1 MFNRN
6 STNADI
12 RKHDW
17 AQRDRATLLHSIHA
31 GASPRAP
38 AVASSG
44 WGADVTGDDPRS
56 VRAYLA
62 GKGDLR
68 AAWWNF
74 YQASYRAVRLDS
86 TLEHAMYSFHRL
98 HHGLTLTR
106 LEFRQ
111 SVVLLADDIR
121 EKGIFAAVHISLS
134 RELKR

>member
-6 STNADI
+6 STNPDI

-17 AQRDRATLLHSIHA
+17 AQRDRATLLRSLHA
-31 GASPRAP
+31 GASPHAP

-44 WGADVTGDDPRS
+44 RGCDVTGDDPRS

-74 YQASYRAVRLDS
+74 YQASYRTVRPES

-98 HHGLTLTR
+98 HHGLTLTS
-106 LEFRQ
+106 LEFRH
-111 SVVLLADDIR
+111 SVALLAEDIR
-121 EKGIFAAVHISLS
+121 EKGIFAAVHLSLL